1 VAEPT
6 IANPGVRFPPPF
18 LFAAGFLVGWL
29 IHRRWPWPLLPV
41 ELSGTGETIGLTS
54 IVVAFGTVI
63 WAFAT
68 FLRHRT
74 AIYPNQPAARI
85 VRDGPYRWTRNPMYL
100 SMTLIYVGL
109 ALVVNALLP
118 LLLLPVVLVL
128 LVRLVIRRE
137 ERYLGSAFSEEYA
150 AYCRDVRRW
159 L

>member
-1 VAEPT
+1 MAEPT
-6 IANPGVRFPPPF
+6 IANPGVRFPPPL
-18 LFAAGFLVGWL
+18 LFAAGFLIGWL
-29 IHRRWPWPLLPV
+29 IHRRWPMPLLPA
-41 ELSGTGETIGLTS
+41 EWSRTAEPIGVAS
-54 IVVAFGTVI
+54 IAVALGIVI

-100 SMTLIYVGL
+100 SMTLMYIGL
-109 ALVVNALLP
+109 VLLVNALLP
-118 LLLLPVVLVL
+118 LLLLPAVLVL
-128 LVRLVIRRE
+128 LVMLVIRRE
-137 ERYLGSAFSEEYA
+137 ERYLRSAFSDEYA